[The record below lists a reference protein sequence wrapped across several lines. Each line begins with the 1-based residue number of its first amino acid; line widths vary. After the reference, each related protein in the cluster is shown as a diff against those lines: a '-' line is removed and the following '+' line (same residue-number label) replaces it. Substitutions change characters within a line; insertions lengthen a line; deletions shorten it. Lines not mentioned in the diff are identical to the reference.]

1 MENSKIAN
9 SSQVQ
14 DADEV
19 GIAGYKGL
27 MNGDAR
33 VLPTL
38 VAKMYAAQ
46 GITLPDAFN
55 AAITKKQLED
65 VKK

>member
-1 MENSKIAN
+1 
-9 SSQVQ
+9 
-14 DADEV
+14 
-19 GIAGYKGL
+19 

-33 VLPTL
+33 VLPTF

-46 GITLPDAFN
+46 GITLPDALN
-55 AAITKKQLED
+55 ASIVHKQLED